1 MPIPG
6 DLLDLKY
13 RYAVLYEKNTT
24 GVLLRDLG
32 DSWYILCTVDG
43 ITKKHVLPKSSW
55 ALKKVTMCY
64 KNVTKI

>member
-6 DLLDLKY
+6 DLLELKY
-13 RYAVLYEKNTT
+13 RYSILRDKKASGILI
-24 GVLLRDLG
+24 RDLG

-43 ITKKHVLPKSSW
+43 KTKNHVLPKSQW

-64 KNVTKI
+64 KDVT